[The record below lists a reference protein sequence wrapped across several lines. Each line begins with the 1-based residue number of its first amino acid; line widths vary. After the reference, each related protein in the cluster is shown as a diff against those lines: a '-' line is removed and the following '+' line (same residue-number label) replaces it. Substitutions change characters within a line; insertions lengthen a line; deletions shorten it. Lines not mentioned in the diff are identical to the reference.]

1 MGLGWLERFWK
12 VFKDA
17 GTEAEEA
24 LFAFALTI
32 IGLDDW
38 RNLLS
43 QKFEPPRRSYAESA
57 KVVFDFVRER
67 DSAVADNVQGIYR
80 KVVGADDEVKRPAI
94 KEHPMPNGRGRL
106 SFKVGL
112 PPESSEECVLVFDAL
127 LNNAKSSGAA
137 FHVEVEGKEVFARI
151 LSGGEQV
158 PVEISLKEW
167 HGREVTICWGVDALK
182 DPAYDWATWVAPR
195 VLVRAVAVR

>member
-1 MGLGWLERFWK
+1 M
-12 VFKDA
+12 FKDA

-67 DSAVADNVQGIYR
+67 DSAVADNVQSISR

-94 KEHPMPNGRGRL
+94 
-106 SFKVGL
+106 
-112 PPESSEECVLVFDAL
+112 
-127 LNNAKSSGAA
+127 
-137 FHVEVEGKEVFARI
+137 
-151 LSGGEQV
+151 
-158 PVEISLKEW
+158 
-167 HGREVTICWGVDALK
+167 
-182 DPAYDWATWVAPR
+182 
-195 VLVRAVAVR
+195 